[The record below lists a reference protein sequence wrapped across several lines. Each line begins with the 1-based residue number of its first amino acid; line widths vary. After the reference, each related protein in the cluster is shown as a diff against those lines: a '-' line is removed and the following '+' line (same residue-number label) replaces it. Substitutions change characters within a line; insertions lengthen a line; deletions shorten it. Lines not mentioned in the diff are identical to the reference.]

1 MVKLLPHEMADQG
14 GLLDGTHNIA
24 LAAHGSI
31 GTGSG
36 YGFARRGISKFGD
49 PRRFTGIYQKRNT
62 GYNQHGY
69 IAGKAKST
77 YYVRM
82 RPYRPTNPQTVPQQ
96 ANRSKFADACAAWP
110 LLTEPEKA
118 KYNSIGKKRG
128 RTGRSLFISW
138 YMKNTAT

>member
-1 MVKLLPHEMADQG
+1 MVKLKPHEMADQG

-31 GTGSG
+31 GYGSG

-49 PRRFTGIYQKRNT
+49 TRRFTGIYQKRNT

-69 IAGKAKST
+69 IPGKPKRT

-82 RPYRPTNPQTVPQQ
+82 RPYRPTNPRTEAQQ
-96 ANRSKFADACAAWP
+96 ANRTKFADANVAWP
-110 LLTEPEKA
+110 LLTEDERA
-118 KYNSIGKKRG
+118 KYNAIGKKRG

-138 YMKNTAT
+138 YMKNTA

>member
-1 MVKLLPHEMADQG
+1 MVKLKAHEMADAE
-14 GLLDGTHNIA
+14 GLLNGTHNIA
-24 LAAHGSI
+24 LEAHGKL

-49 PRRFTGIYQKRNT
+49 QRRFTGIYQKRNT

-69 IAGKAKST
+69 IPGKPKRT

-82 RPYRPTNPQTVPQQ
+82 RPYRPTNPQTPLQQ

-110 LLTEPEKA
+110 LLTEDEKA
-118 KYNSIGKKRG
+118 YYNSIGKKRG
-128 RTGRSLFISW
+128 RPGRSLFISW
-138 YMKNTAT
+138 YMKNTA